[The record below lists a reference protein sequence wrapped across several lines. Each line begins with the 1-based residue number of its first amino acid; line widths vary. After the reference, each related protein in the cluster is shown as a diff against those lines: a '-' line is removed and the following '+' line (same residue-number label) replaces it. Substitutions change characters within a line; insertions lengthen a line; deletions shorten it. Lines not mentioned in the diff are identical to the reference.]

1 MVFYWCATL
10 QCVENQKSSPIH
22 IKICVPPQNYYSIQ
36 KLHNSR
42 IFVQNSIQFDQP
54 EPMLPAKL
62 REDHLLS
69 DNNVIYEHDSIF
81 LPLSMPPH
89 GNLARR
95 TCTYVN
101 AMRVQK
107 LPPSPPQQ
115 DPISHINLISYYTM
129 EFVLRTSVSKKGAFL
144 STLTPIEKFAFPRM
158 VLYKLAGIRT
168 QLMFWTRPMMIKD
181 P

>member
-1 MVFYWCATL
+1 
-10 QCVENQKSSPIH
+10 
-22 IKICVPPQNYYSIQ
+22 
-36 KLHNSR
+36 
-42 IFVQNSIQFDQP
+42 
-54 EPMLPAKL
+54 MLPKL
-62 REDHLLS
+62 RGDQLLS
-69 DNNVIYEHDSIF
+69 DNVIYEHDGIF
-81 LPLSMPPH
+81 LLLSMPPH

-101 AMRVQK
+101 ATRVQK

-115 DPISHINLISYYTM
+115 DPISHINLISYYT
-129 EFVLRTSVSKKGAFL
+129 EFVLRTSVSKKGGLFIHA
-144 STLTPIEKFAFPRM
+144 TPIEKFAFPRM